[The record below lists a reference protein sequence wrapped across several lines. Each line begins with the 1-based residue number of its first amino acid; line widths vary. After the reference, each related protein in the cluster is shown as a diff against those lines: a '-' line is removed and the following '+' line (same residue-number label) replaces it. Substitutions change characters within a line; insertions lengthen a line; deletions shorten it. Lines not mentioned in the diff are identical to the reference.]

1 MIRSG
6 GHQFRLESDARGIC
20 LQDRGSSGIVP
31 AADGAGYAAV
41 QVASVAGKGD
51 QVNHW
56 ICPKF
61 YRSLTVA
68 ALPGRGS
75 ARSRLC
81 LKYYARI
88 LSIGRHFRKSRTSMS
103 RTLSFTGGSR
113 LI

>member
-31 AADGAGYAAV
+31 AVDGAGYAAV

-56 ICPKF
+56 ICPQF

-68 ALPGRGS
+68 ALPEAIAIRLLYTRPNRGVKNGDS
-75 ARSRLC
+75 P
-81 LKYYARI
+81 
-88 LSIGRHFRKSRTSMS
+88 
-103 RTLSFTGGSR
+103 
-113 LI
+113 